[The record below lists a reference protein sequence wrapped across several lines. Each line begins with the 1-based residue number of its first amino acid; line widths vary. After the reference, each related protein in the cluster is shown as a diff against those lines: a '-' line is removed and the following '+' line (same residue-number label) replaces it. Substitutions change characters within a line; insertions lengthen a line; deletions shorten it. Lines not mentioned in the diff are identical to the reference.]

1 MDSNAALPSQEQ
13 PTRKRPYSSPSL
25 ADLGSIEEFALGG
38 VGSIRETNPGGPNHM
53 KHP

>member
-1 MDSNAALPSQEQ
+1 MDSKTSMPSHGQH
-13 PTRKRPYSSPSL
+13 TGKKAYSSPSL

-38 VGSIRETNPGGPNHM
+38 VGSVMEMMQMTNLM